1 MAGLDDLSIREQT
14 WQYLQE
20 SRWVSRHPEVWRQAV
35 DVTAGLASIH
45 LELRSSNEAARA
57 FYRAMGFPETLL
69 VPGYYR
75 GKESATRMV
84 RVLRVPGPLPFN
96 WRPPTLNKK

>member
-1 MAGLDDLSIREQT
+1 MGRRLIEWLV
-14 WQYLQE
+14 E
-20 SRWVSRHPEVWRQAV
+20 SVA
-35 DVTAGLASIH
+35 TAGLASIH

-57 FYRAMGFPETLL
+57 FYRAMGFTETIL

-96 WRPPTLNKK
+96 WRPPTLDKK